1 MKNNYVYFAW
11 EAIVIPLFPMRFE
24 NKIKT
29 KKYLLFFYNN
39 VFKKYTIFVT

>member
-11 EAIVIPLFPMRFE
+11 EAIIIPLFPMSFE

-39 VFKKYTIFVT
+39 VFFKNTQYL